1 MILHKR
7 TSECTVFVYEKL
19 AETVRN
25 YPCLCDK
32 SPEVKISVR
41 WLQFSSIFVL
51 CYFGKYP
58 FPNRISSAS
67 LFSHR
72 CRLLLRSKGNSSRRR
87 ISSSCV
93 IWKLAHSILQ
103 RVFSVANCACHFSY
117 AHATCVNAVMLMLM
131 SQRKPGLSN
140 DNSYGNKKVTNLHI

>member
-1 MILHKR
+1 M
-7 TSECTVFVYEKL
+7 Y
-19 AETVRN
+19 
-25 YPCLCDK
+25 CLCLRETCWDGSQVSLPLRQIARSK
-32 SPEVKISVR
+32 NLGPLVAVFQSFCSLLFRKIS
-41 WLQFSSIFVL
+41 LSQQDLF
-51 CYFGKYP
+51 
-58 FPNRISSAS
+58 S

-72 CRLLLRSKGNSSRRR
+72 CRLLLRSKRNSSRRR

-93 IWKLAHSILQ
+93 IWKLARSILQ
-103 RVFSVANCACHFSY
+103 RVFSVGNCACLCHFSY